1 MAKAVD
7 IEILLSK
14 EHPDKQL
21 IELKKLYVLADID
34 VKVDLQS
41 PETVQKLN
49 EIFES
54 FDPNQETNEQDLIFS
69 LKKRAKGLKT
79 KRQAKTKKESHI

>member
-1 MAKAVD
+1 MAQAVD

-69 LKKRAKGLKT
+69 AQLMSRVLKRERKV
-79 KRQAKTKKESHI
+79 